1 MHIRTLRFHTSCLT
15 LNQILGGKLN
25 LGGRNA
31 VRAFHT
37 VRPQLWIGTHDEV
50 KIGKGFVARVLKRK
64 IWTVEEALKQEG
76 LVGGEAEFKTL
87 KGGEEVHLD

>member
-1 MHIRTLRFHTSCLT
+1 MILL
-15 LNQILGGKLN
+15 QVLGGKLN

-50 KIGKGFVARVLKRK
+50 KIGRGIVARVLKRR
-64 IWTVEEALKQEG
+64 IWTVEEALKEEG
-76 LVGGEAEFKTL
+76 LVGNEAEFKIL
-87 KGGEEVHLD
+87 KAGEEVKLE